1 MTDIQVYSDGGAR
14 GNPGPAAY
22 GFVVL
27 EKNGTVLFE
36 QGKTIGISTNNIAE
50 YSGVIAA
57 LTWIDTNISHETIS
71 SLEVFLDSELV
82 ARQLSGQYKVKNE
95 TLRNL
100 FYTVKQ
106 KEQSIAV
113 PIIYTSIPREKNKEA
128 DRLVNMALDNQTPF

>member
-1 MTDIQVYSDGGAR
+1 MVDLQTYSDGGSR

-27 EKNGTVLFE
+27 EKNGSVLFE

-57 LTWIDTNISHETIS
+57 FTWIDNNIPHETINT
-71 SLEVFLDSELV
+71 LEVFLDSELV

-100 FYTVKQ
+100 FHTVKQ
-106 KEQSIAV
+106 KEQSIGV
-113 PIIYTSIPREKNKEA
+113 SVIYTSIPREKNKQA
-128 DRLVNMALDNQTPF
+128 DRLVNIALDNETMF

>member
-22 GFVVL
+22 GFVIL
-27 EKNGTVLFE
+27 EKDGTVLFE

-57 LTWIDTNISHETIS
+57 LTWIDNNISHESIH

-128 DRLVNMALDNQTPF
+128 DRLVNMALDSQTPF

>member
-1 MTDIQVYSDGGAR
+1 MVDLQTYSDGGSR

-27 EKNGTVLFE
+27 EKNGEVLFE

-57 LTWIDTNISHETIS
+57 FTWIDNNIPHETIN

-100 FYTVKQ
+100 FHTVKQ
-106 KEQSIAV
+106 KEQSIGV
-113 PIIYTSIPREKNKEA
+113 SIIYTSIPREKNKQA
-128 DRLVNMALDNQTPF
+128 DRLVNIALDNETMF